1 VAQGSPGELA
11 QARGVEIDVNGG
23 TRTFPDAVREE
34 VPALVAGL
42 VAAGERVYGVRV
54 LSSTLEDTY
63 LEAVGG
69 G

>member
-1 VAQGSPGELA
+1 
-11 QARGVEIDVNGG
+11 VEIDVDGG

-34 VPALVAGL
+34 VPEIVASL

-63 LEAVGG
+63 LEAVAGERPS
-69 G
+69 